1 MRGLAE
7 CPLLSAPKQAAKKPA
22 NILSLIRNCLRIN
35 IFLKNSTKVRRIKEN
50 QYFLKIAE
58 D

>member
-7 CPLLSAPKQAAKKPA
+7 CPLLSTPKQAAKKPA
-22 NILSLIRNCLRIN
+22 NILSLIRNCLQIN

-50 QYFLKIAE
+50 QYFFE
-58 D
+58 NW